1 MIAGWIRVVGQ
12 VTAVVTGR
20 LVTWEIAP
28 ITDQTK
34 LDCPCSRRRA
44 FRGLRQVIVPTAVV
58 TLLDMRQRGA

>member
-12 VTAVVTGR
+12 VTAVVTGS

-28 ITDQTK
+28 ITDQRSWTA
-34 LDCPCSRRRA
+34 PAPGVGRS
-44 FRGLRQVIVPTAVV
+44 RGLRQVIVPIAVV